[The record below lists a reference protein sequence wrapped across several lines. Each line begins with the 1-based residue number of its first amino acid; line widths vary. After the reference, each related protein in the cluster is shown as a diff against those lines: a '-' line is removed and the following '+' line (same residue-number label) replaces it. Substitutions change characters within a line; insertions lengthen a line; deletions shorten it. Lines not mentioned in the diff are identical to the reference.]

1 MKNMLIVKYFTT
13 SWCGPCKMFG
23 PVFDQVMNE
32 TGVPHKKI
40 DVDADKDTTAVYFV
54 SSVPTI
60 IFEIGDNIVHRHS
73 GVMSRGQ
80 LIDIIKR
87 FS

>member
-1 MKNMLIVKYFTT
+1 MLTIKYFTAV
-13 SWCGPCKMFG
+13 WCGPCKSFS
-23 PVFDQVMNE
+23 PVFDGVMNE
-32 TGVPHKKI
+32 TGVNFSKI
-40 DVDADKDTTAVYFV
+40 DVDNNKELTARYTV

-60 IFEIGDNIVHRHS
+60 IFEIGGNIVYRQT

-80 LIDIIKR
+80 LISTIQK

>member
-1 MKNMLIVKYFTT
+1 MLKILYFTAPA
-13 SWCGPCKMFG
+13 WCGPCKMFG

-32 TGVPHKKI
+32 TGVQFNKI
-40 DVDADKDTTAVYFV
+40 DVDTNKELTARYMV

-60 IFEIGDNIVHRHS
+60 IFEIGENIVHRQL

-80 LIDIIKR
+80 LISTIQK

>member
-1 MKNMLIVKYFTT
+1 MLTIKYFTAI
-13 SWCGPCKMFG
+13 WCGPCKAFG
-23 PVFDQVMNE
+23 PIFDGVMNE
-32 TGVPHKKI
+32 TGVNFNRI
-40 DVDADKDTTAVYFV
+40 DVDNNKELTAKYMV

-60 IFEIGDNIVHRHS
+60 IFEIGGNIVHRQS

-80 LIDIIKR
+80 LLNMIQK